1 MAGIGPPAGGPPP
14 QMNNEFNGANGAQ
27 AFVDPKTQ
35 LNTYIYDY
43 FLKNNQTELARALQQ
58 SDLVVLTNP
67 VQSKPSPSRRDANG
81 SDDMLDADSK
91 EDLQKRLDGLPTAK
105 VPLNCPNDA
114 FLYDWW
120 CLFWDIWHAQRSK
133 PGKPGTAQSQYLAQ
147 TQVSSRREHS
157 YKTCH

>member
-1 MAGIGPPAGGPPP
+1 MTGIGPPAGGPPA
-14 QMNNEFNGANGAQ
+14 MSNDFNGVNGAQ
-27 AFVDPKTQ
+27 PFVDPKTQ

-43 FLKNNQTELARALQQ
+43 FLKNNQVELARALQQ

-67 VQSKPSPSRRDANG
+67 LQAKPSPGRRGMNG
-81 SDDMLDADSK
+81 SDEIMDADSK
-91 EDLQKRLDGLPTAK
+91 EDLQKRIDGLPTAK
-105 VPLNCPNDA
+105 VPLNCPSDA

-147 TQVSSRREHS
+147 TQVCTHS
-157 YKTCH
+157 PAVSMAH